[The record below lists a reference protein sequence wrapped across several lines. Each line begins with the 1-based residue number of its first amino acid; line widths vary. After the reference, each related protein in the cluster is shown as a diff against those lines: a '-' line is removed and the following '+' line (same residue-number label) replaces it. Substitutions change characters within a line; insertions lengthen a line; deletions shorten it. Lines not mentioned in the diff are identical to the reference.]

1 MLQQNFLCFP
11 CLEKVKTKFPIFPVF
26 PVPWPPRG
34 SVSSVM
40 ERLTIKL
47 AFRTSFWLITMLF
60 LLTVLTVQN
69 GSFVRTARRHTTFNV
84 SPLSQSN
91 RSMPKDGHS
100 PAHSMNV
107 KEKQIKQINPPT
119 TNPRSINWV
128 TKRVTI
134 FGLAIDFY
142 SMKQKF
148 SKKGKGSKVLKTPEE
163 QKKASSHAGQKLQKW
178 KEEDMKEAERLWA
191 RNDTLP
197 PKERL
202 SMRAIAAKVRIGKT
216 TVIER
221 LSGRCKGEG
230 HIGSG

>member
-1 MLQQNFLCFP
+1 MLM
-11 CLEKVKTKFPIFPVF
+11 
-26 PVPWPPRG
+26 PVPALDG

-47 AFRTSFWLITMLF
+47 VFRTSFWLITMLF
-60 LLTVLTVQN
+60 SLTVLTAQN
-69 GSFVRTARRHTTFNV
+69 GCFVRAARRHTTFNV

-100 PAHSMNV
+100 PVHLMNV
-107 KEKQIKQINPPT
+107 KEKQIKWV

-128 TKRVTI
+128 TNQVTKWVTI
-134 FGLAIDFY
+134 FGLPFDFY

-148 SKKGKGSKVLKTPEE
+148 SMKGKGGKVLKTPEE
-163 QKKASSHAGQKLQKW
+163 WKKASSHAGQKLQKW

-191 RNDTLP
+191 LNDTLP

-202 SMRAIAAKVRIGKT
+202 SMRAIAAKVGIGKR
-216 TVIER
+216 TVIES
-221 LSGRCKGEG
+221 LSGRCKGKG
-230 HIGSG
+230 HITGG

>member
-1 MLQQNFLCFP
+1 MLM
-11 CLEKVKTKFPIFPVF
+11 
-26 PVPWPPRG
+26 PVPTLDG

-47 AFRTSFWLITMLF
+47 VFRTSFWLITMLF
-60 LLTVLTVQN
+60 SLMVLMAQN
-69 GSFVRTARRHTTFNV
+69 GSFVRAARRHTTFNV

-100 PAHSMNV
+100 PVHLMNV
-107 KEKQIKQINPPT
+107 KEKQIKQV
-119 TNPRSINWV
+119 TNPRSINQV
-128 TKRVTI
+128 SKRVTI
-134 FGLAIDFY
+134 FGLPFDFY

-148 SKKGKGSKVLKTPEE
+148 SMKGKGGKVLKTPEE

-191 RNDTLP
+191 LNDTLP

-202 SMRAIAAKVRIGKT
+202 SMRGIAAKVGIGKT

-230 HIGSG
+230 HIAGGQ